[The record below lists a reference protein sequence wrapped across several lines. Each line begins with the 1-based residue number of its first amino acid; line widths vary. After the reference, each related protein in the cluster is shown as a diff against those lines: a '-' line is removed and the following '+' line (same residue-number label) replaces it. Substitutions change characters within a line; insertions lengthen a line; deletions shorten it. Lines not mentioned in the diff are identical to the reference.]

1 MYTFGSGEGLVFIDL
16 PNGTTIEGKVQL
28 ETVRTTSADGS
39 CGLFMD
45 VALDGL
51 AGGTDLRTLSK
62 VLTSAQKQPSSVQ
75 WGAEAQFAAQMTLTS
90 ATVVYTGFD
99 AEGTP
104 RLGLARLAFA

>member
-1 MYTFGSGEGLVFIDL
+1 
-16 PNGTTIEGKVQL
+16 
-28 ETVRTTSADGS
+28 
-39 CGLFMD
+39 MD